1 MGLTTAQAFTE
12 IHPYGFDQSQL
23 YRDEGPPIG
32 APAADPWAE
41 VAFEIERWVLRWN

>member
-23 YRDEGPPIG
+23 YRDEGRRSARRPLIRGP
-32 APAADPWAE
+32 
-41 VAFEIERWVLRWN
+41 R